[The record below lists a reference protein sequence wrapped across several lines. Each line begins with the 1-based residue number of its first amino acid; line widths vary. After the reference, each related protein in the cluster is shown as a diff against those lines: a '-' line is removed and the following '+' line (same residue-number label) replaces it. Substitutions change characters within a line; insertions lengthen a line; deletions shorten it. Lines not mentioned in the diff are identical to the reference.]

1 MKQLLLIF
9 QVQCAEYKQ
18 NRLLNIGF
26 ILSLAIATS
35 TLLSILILNH
45 ASKLQYQQANSQL
58 ESPVAQYIVPK
69 RGNSVSIK
77 DFARLR
83 KQGFNE
89 LQGVLSFR
97 KKLKNNNTVYFK
109 AIDLLPLSIAKPE
122 VYHPTSILLSNTYAK
137 TLKLAVTS
145 KLQLIDQQTL
155 IVKRIESKL
164 WHNVALLDI
173 AYAWQLFP
181 EYTGFSYLIV
191 SEMTEK
197 RLKHLNQ
204 SLPENLILQQSFNIK
219 ERSGFADALHLNL
232 TALALLGFIVS
243 AFIAYQGAN
252 QAWHKRV
259 ELMSQ
264 LRLLGVALVDIK
276 LALMFEALFLI
287 IISSILGVIL
297 AFLMVSFLLP
307 LLGFTLSQL
316 YQLQSSGHFEW
327 NWLYLLWSGII
338 SSLAVFFALF
348 RQFKLINTKKVSLF
362 SKQSRVNLTHTK
374 FIKKLLFFVALTSVV
389 FFIIPEFNWHSI
401 MLKYGVLLII
411 TTALLPLFLY
421 FIFSAL
427 NKFISRY
434 KVNFILQDL
443 KNQISIRFLPLAA
456 FYIALTTSIAAA
468 LMVSSFESAF
478 IKYLDQH
485 LDEDLYIRFKIGEKE
500 KIEQWLSKNNKVDEF
515 LLYHDAKALVDK
527 DTVTVNTVNS
537 KRQLSSI
544 VFKSQLTQSLEQ
556 VLKNG
561 CFINE
566 QLALKRNILLADK
579 ISLSQ
584 STSISRTFTCTVSGI
599 YFDYGNPSF
608 EVTIAQKLAKAHLSG
623 LKEIGFGVY
632 FKSFDEKIVA
642 DLIEQL
648 NIDESQLYQPSQ
660 IKKMA
665 LNVFKETFL
674 LTQGIAVVLL
684 SIACFGL
691 FLSANNLELARKS
704 DLFILISLGYSKSA
718 LFIHML
724 IQWLLLACGCI
735 LLSWPIATILAD
747 VLVSKVLPSSFG
759 WSMPLLLETSSFI
772 SSSIIG
778 LICLIPALT
787 IVLSKI
793 NLKGRL

>member
-1 MKQLLLIF
+1 MKQLMLILK
-9 QVQCAEYKQ
+9 VQLAEYKQ
-18 NRLLNIGF
+18 NLLLNIGF
-26 ILSLAIATS
+26 IVSLAIATS

-45 ASKLQYQQANSQL
+45 ASKQQYKEANILL
-58 ESPVAQYIVPK
+58 ESPVAHYIVPK
-69 RGNSVSIK
+69 QGNTVTKK
-77 DFARLR
+77 DFAKLR
-83 KQGFNE
+83 KLGFYE
-89 LQGVLSFR
+89 LQPILSF
-97 KKLKNNNTVYFK
+97 KKRLKNNKLVSFK
-109 AIDLLPLSIAKPE
+109 AIDLLALSISKPDL
-122 VYHPTSILLSNTYAK
+122 YNPNAILLSAEYAQK
-137 TLKLAVTS
+137 LKLELPS
-145 KLQLIDQQTL
+145 KLRLVNNHTFA
-155 IVKRIESKL
+155 VKQIKSNL

-173 AYAWQLFP
+173 AHAWSIFP

-191 SEMTEK
+191 SEMTQD
-197 RLKHLNQ
+197 RLYSLSKL
-204 SLPENLILQQSFNIK
+204 LPEHLILQQSFDIK

-232 TALALLGFIVS
+232 TALSILGFIVS
-243 AFIAYQGAN
+243 AFIAFQGAN
-252 QAWHKRV
+252 QAWHKRS

-264 LRLLGVALVDIK
+264 LRLLGVGLFEIK

-287 IISSILGVIL
+287 VLSSVLGLILSI
-297 AFLMVSFLLP
+297 LMVSFLLP

-316 YQLQSSGHFEW
+316 YQLQSSGHFQW
-327 NWLYLLWSGII
+327 DWQYFLWSLII
-338 SSLAVFFALF
+338 SSFAVFLALLN
-348 RQFKLINTKKVSLF
+348 QFKLIKSKEISLYA
-362 SKQSRVNLTHTK
+362 KQSKVNLTQSR
-374 FIKKLLFFVALTSVV
+374 FIKNLLLFVVLTSLV
-389 FFIIPEFNWHSI
+389 FFTMPEFNWHFI

-421 FIFSAL
+421 LIFSVL
-427 NKFISRY
+427 NTFISRY
-434 KVNFILQDL
+434 QINFILQDL
-443 KNQISIRFLPLAA
+443 KNQISIRFLPLAT

-478 IKYLDQH
+478 TKYLDQH
-485 LDEDLYIRFKIGEKE
+485 LNEDLYIRFKVGEKE
-500 KIEQWLSKNNKVDEF
+500 KIENWLNQHSNVDEF
-515 LLYHDAKALVDK
+515 LLYYDAKAKVGK
-527 DTVTVNTVNS
+527 NTVAVNTINS
-537 KRQLSSI
+537 KRQFSSI
-544 VFKSQLTQSLEQ
+544 VFKSKLSQSLNQ
-556 VLKNG
+556 VLDKS

-566 QLALKRNILLADK
+566 QLALKRNILLGDMIP
-579 ISLSQ
+579 ISQ
-584 STSISRTFTCTVSGI
+584 NTSTSVTFSCTVTGI

-608 EVTIAQKLAKAHLSG
+608 EVTIARKLAITHLKR

-632 FKSFDEKIVA
+632 FKSFDDDVMT
-642 DLIEQL
+642 DLIAQL

-665 LNVFKETFL
+665 LIVFKKTFL
-674 LTQGIAVVLL
+674 LTQAIAVVLL

-793 NLKGRL
+793 NVKGRL